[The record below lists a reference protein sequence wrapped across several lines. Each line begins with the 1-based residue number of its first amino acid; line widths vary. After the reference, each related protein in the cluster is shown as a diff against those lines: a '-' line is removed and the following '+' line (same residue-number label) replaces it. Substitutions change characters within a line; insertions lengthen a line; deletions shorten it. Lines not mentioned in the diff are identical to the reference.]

1 MRVDVAVGG
10 AVAAEPR
17 RTDRR
22 GANGLRGVVAA
33 VASGIVVVDRSG
45 RVRFANPAACEL
57 FGRPLAVLVGT
68 DFGFPVVAG
77 GATDVEL
84 RAPDGG
90 ARVVEMRV
98 TTAAWNNEGVYV
110 VSLRDVTFRAE
121 AQHELRSALAQIDTT
136 LGSLFNELQ
145 IPLATIVGSSRALRE
160 GWNAF
165 PDVEKLHSLERIEHA
180 GAEMERLLGDLL
192 AVARARAGAEVAS
205 PEVIDV
211 AGLVAGCVAATGEAA
226 VDVRVT
232 CPAGLV
238 AYADPDDVAEIVANY
253 LENSLTY
260 GEPPVDIVGVARDG
274 QVEIRVCD
282 CGRGVPEE
290 FVARP
295 FERFSPEP
303 HAAVRRP
310 DTGQGLSLVA
320 SLAQANDGEAWYEP
334 NEPAGACFC
343 VRIPSPADP
352 APSPS
357 AVEGGGSF

>member
-121 AQHELRSALAQIDTT
+121 AQHELRSALAQVDTT

-145 IPLATIVGSSRALRE
+145 TPLATIVGSSRALRE
-160 GWNAF
+160 DWDALS
-165 PDVEKLHSLERIEHA
+165 DAQKLHLLERIEHA
-180 GAEMERLLGDLL
+180 GGRMDRLLSHLL
-192 AVARARAGAEVAS
+192 AVARPRAGAEVAS
-205 PEVIDV
+205 PVVIDV

-232 CPAGLV
+232 CPAGLL
-238 AYADPDDVAEIVANY
+238 AYADPDDVVEIVGSY

-260 GEPPVDIVGVARDG
+260 GEPPVEIVSLARDG

-290 FVARP
+290 FVPRL
-295 FERFSPEP
+295 FERSSREP
-303 HAAVRRP
+303 PAAVRPP
-310 DTGQGLSLVA
+310 DTALGLSLVA
-320 SLAQANDGEAWYEP
+320 SLAQANGGEAWYEP
-334 NEPAGACFC
+334 KEPTGACFC
-343 VRIPSPADP
+343 VRIPGPADP
-352 APSPS
+352 APSSS
-357 AVEGGGSF
+357 AAQGGGSF